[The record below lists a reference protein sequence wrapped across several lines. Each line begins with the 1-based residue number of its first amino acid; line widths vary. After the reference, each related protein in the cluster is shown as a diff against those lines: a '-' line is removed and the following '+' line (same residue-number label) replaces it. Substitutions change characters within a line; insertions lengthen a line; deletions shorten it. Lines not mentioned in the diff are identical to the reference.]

1 MVGMELMEAIRGRR
15 SVRKYEER
23 PIPRELLTQ
32 VIEAGTWAPSGG
44 NIQPVRYVVVDDP
57 RTVAKIQTIS
67 PGMIGSRPAAVIV
80 VATDKKLAYELGG
93 ELGRDTMS
101 LMDASMATQNI
112 LLAAYGL
119 GLGTCVVKSFSPR
132 AVAALL
138 GLPDHVVP
146 ELLVSV
152 GYPAEVPPAP
162 RRRDLSEILHWG
174 RYVTGSGVAGPQP
187 VSGGRKGDGQG
198 G

>member
-1 MVGMELMEAIRGRR
+1 MELTEAIRGRR
-15 SVRKYEER
+15 SVRKYRDE
-23 PIPRELLTQ
+23 PVPRDLIRQ
-32 VIEAGTWAPSGG
+32 IVEAGTWAPSGG

-80 VATDKKLAYELGG
+80 LASDRKIAQELGG

-101 LMDASMATQNI
+101 VMDVSMAAQNV

-119 GLGTCVVKSFSPR
+119 GLGTCVIKSFSAR

-138 GLPDHVVP
+138 GMPDHVVP
-146 ELLVSV
+146 ELLVSL
-152 GYPAEVPPAP
+152 GYPAETPPAP
-162 RRRDLSEILHWG
+162 QRRTLEVLHWG
-174 RYVTGSGVAGPQP
+174 RYGTGWPAGAAEPSSAP
-187 VSGGRKGDGQG
+187 RGDAP
-198 G
+198 